1 LLQATQVN
9 SNKILNIVSK
19 ILGSLFALFY
29 LFIVYLYFFGT
40 NPEPPLPPDRAWEG
54 VLMAVVGVTFFVGY
68 LITWLKPKIGGII
81 IILSG
86 LIILGPLFSYGNI
99 GVFIFA
105 LPLWVCGILYILS
118 NKKQPRTN
126 FSN

>member
-1 LLQATQVN
+1 MD
-9 SNKILNIVSK
+9 SNKVFNITSK

-54 VLMAVVGVTFFVGY
+54 VLMGVVGITFFVGY
-68 LITWLKPKIGGII
+68 LITWLKPKVGGII
-81 IILSG
+81 IIISG
-86 LIILGPLFSYGNI
+86 LIILGPLLVQGNI

-105 LPLWVCGILYILS
+105 IPLWISGILYILS
-118 NKKQPRTN
+118 GKKSAN
-126 FSN
+126 G